1 MDNVFKAVKLKAMEI
16 IGRTLVSELSKK
28 GYMACY
34 ANNKEEALS
43 EVLKIIPE
51 NVSVGIPGS
60 VTIREIGAI
69 AALNDRG
76 CTIYHHWN
84 PNLTAEQRM
93 EVLQKENMS
102 DYFLTS
108 ANAVTKD
115 GIIVN
120 IDGTGNRVSG
130 MAWGRNELI
139 FVIGVNK
146 ITQNVD
152 EAISRIRS
160 KATPPNVLR
169 LNGDT
174 PCTKTGYCVDC
185 DSPNRVCRALLIL
198 ERPTLGR
205 VTHVIIVGEDLG
217 Y

>member
-1 MDNVFKAVKLKAMEI
+1 MVAKQKAREVL
-16 IGRTLVSELSKK
+16 GRSLVSELSKK
-28 GYMACY
+28 GYLACY
-34 ANNKEEALS
+34 VNTKEEALS
-43 EVLKIIPE
+43 EVLRLIPE
-51 NVSVGIPGS
+51 NASVGIPGS

-69 AALNDRG
+69 EALKGKG
-76 CTIYHHWN
+76 CTIYHHWD
-84 PNLTAEQRM
+84 PTLTPEQRM
-93 EVLQKENMS
+93 ETLQNENLS

-108 ANAVTKD
+108 ANAVTTD
-115 GIIVN
+115 GVIVN

-130 MAWGRNELI
+130 MAWGRNEMI

-152 EAISRIRS
+152 AAISRVRS
-160 KATPPNVLR
+160 ATPPNVLR

-185 DSPNRVCRALLIL
+185 DSPNRVCRVLLIL
-198 ERPTLGR
+198 ERPAIGR
-205 VTHVIIVGEDLG
+205 KTHVIVVGEDLG